1 MLSLPSRTLS
11 SLFSISTSNVF
22 ARHFAR
28 ATLPTP
34 RDTDTVDKAQTT
46 SDNSMDQITEIL
58 DVADLSTSPRS
69 NNFSGKPLVPREST
83 LPT

>member
-22 ARHFAR
+22 TRHFAR
-28 ATLPTP
+28 ATLPT

-46 SDNSMDQITEIL
+46 GDNSMDQITEIL

-69 NNFSGKPLVPREST
+69 NNFSGKPLVLRE
-83 LPT
+83 